1 MELDELK
8 RTWLDFEQ
16 RIDRQLAARDS
27 RDKDVW
33 QQRQRDRIRRGLWPL
48 FWGQIAQIAFGVVLI
63 LMAVAYWSA
72 NLGVSYR
79 MLVGVLIHVYG
90 VIVIMLSGITLG
102 RMSRIDYTDQVVMIQ
117 QRLAG
122 LRRWCIC
129 CGAIVG
135 LPWWFMWMP
144 FMHVVFGLLGA
155 DFLGNVSP
163 LFLWC
168 NIGAGIL
175 GLLATLV
182 FHRWLHQPGREQLAN
197 RFDDSAAGTGL
208 TRVRNLLA
216 DLESS
221 DIA

>member
-33 QQRQRDRIRRGLWPL
+33 RQRQQDRIRRGLRPL

-63 LMAVAYWSA
+63 FMAVADWSA
-72 NLGVSYR
+72 NPGVSHR
-79 MLVGVLIHVYG
+79 MLPGVLIHVYG
-90 VIVIMLSGITLG
+90 VIVIMLAGITLG
-102 RMSRIDYTDQVVMIQ
+102 RMGRIDYTDPVVVIQ
-117 QRLAG
+117 QWLAG
-122 LRRWCIC
+122 LSRWYIC

-135 LPWWFMWMP
+135 LPWWFLWMP
-144 FMHVVFGLLGA
+144 FMHVMFGLFGA
-155 DFLGNVSP
+155 DLLGSVSP

-175 GLLATLV
+175 GLLATLG
-182 FHRWLHQPGREQLAN
+182 FHRWLHRPGREQLAG
-197 RFDDSAAGTGL
+197 RFDESAAGTSL

-216 DLESS
+216 DMESS
-221 DIA
+221 EIA